1 MKKWL
6 FLLLTVSVCFNVKGQ
21 KYGYIQTNDKYISG
35 FVYPGSGSKKA
46 HVCKFSK
53 YSKGEVVEYTPA
65 ELSAYGYGNTDF
77 VSMPVK
83 PDTVKMFL
91 QVLVKGDHPVYYLR
105 DKKEK
110 IFFISSPRNELV
122 RLNSKDGEYKHQL
135 AAYFEAPDEAVKYI
149 HGFYTKRGILKSAN
163 ILKGI
168 ALTEVVPTSETIKKE
183 SKVLTIKQKRWMLEK
198 KPIVSI
204 SLQSGVTTQRLP
216 LDLHAEL
223 PENWDMIKATSP
235 TYSLAVDLPI
245 LKYWPLTFHQEI
257 CFNKFVTDYTNGSEP
272 PDFQLIQN
280 FSVISLPAMLRYT
293 IPCNK
298 LTLYV
303 NAGLQ
308 LDVALNKNNIGMLIV
323 GNGTDITNPATTYY
337 YDYNTIQTGVTI
349 GFGGSFKLNKS
360 LSLISEFRY
369 SRVYDVLPDKSGTER
384 QAAFKIGIVYPFF
397 KKEK

>member
-6 FLLLTVSVCFNVKGQ
+6 FLLLIVSVCFNVKGQ
-21 KYGYIQTNDKYISG
+21 KYGYIRTNDKYISG
-35 FVYPGSGSKKA
+35 FVYPGTGSKKA

-83 PDTVKMFL
+83 PDTVRIFL
-91 QVLVKGDHPVYYLR
+91 QILVKGDHPVYYLK

-110 IFFISSPRNELV
+110 VFFISSPQNELV
-122 RLNSKDGEYKHQL
+122 RLKKEDGEYKHQL
-135 AAYFEAPDEAVKYI
+135 AAYFEAPDEAVKYL
-149 HGFYTKRGILKSAN
+149 HGFYTKRGILKSVN
-163 ILKGI
+163 FLKGI
-168 ALTEVVPTSETIKKE
+168 VLSEVVPTSETTKKE
-183 SKVLTIKQKRWMLEK
+183 SGVLTIKQKRWLLKK

-204 SLQSGVTTQRLP
+204 SLQSGVTTQLLP
-216 LDLHAEL
+216 LEINAQL
-223 PENWDMIKATSP
+223 PDSWNKLKATSFTTSMAADFP
-235 TYSLAVDLPI
+235 LT
-245 LKYWPLTFHQEI
+245 KFWPLTFHQEI
-257 CFNKFVTDYTNGSEP
+257 CYNKFVTNYIKGSEP

-280 FSVISLPAMLRYT
+280 FSVISFPAMLRYT
-293 IPCNK
+293 IPHNK

-323 GNGTDITNPATTYY
+323 GNGIDITNPATTYY
-337 YDYNTIQTGVTI
+337 YGYKTIQPGVTM
-349 GFGGSFKLNKS
+349 GFGFSFKLSKS

-369 SRVYDVLPDKSGTER
+369 SRVYDVLPEKSGTER
-384 QAAFKIGIVYPFF
+384 QTTFKAGIVYPIF
-397 KKEK
+397 KKVK